1 MRTHGPIVLYQ
12 PRDARRTM
20 PLGLLRLASCLG
32 EHPVVIVDG
41 RLDLAPEARVAELA
55 REALCLG
62 STVRTGPPIVD
73 ALRISRA
80 ARTANPD
87 LPVIW
92 GGRHA
97 TLFPAQCL
105 ASGAVDAC
113 GGPSIRPGPRA
124 DRRPG
129 LEGGREGGFG

>member
-1 MRTHGPIVLYQ
+1 
-12 PRDARRTM
+12 M
-20 PLGLLRLASCLG
+20 PVGLLRLASCLG
-32 EHPVVIVDG
+32 EHPVVMVDG
-41 RLDLAPEARVAELA
+41 RLDLAPEARVADLA

-62 STVRTGPPIVD
+62 ATVRTGPPIVD
-73 ALRISRA
+73 ALRVSRA
-80 ARTANPD
+80 ARTTNPD

-113 GGPSIRPGPRA
+113 TLGPGEETFSEAAAAHKLQEENTLGKAGTLVGKIVGVPG
-124 DRRPG
+124 
-129 LEGGREGGFG
+129 